1 MYKSK
6 ALAKDILSGNI
17 EKNPFRQG
25 NKVAC
30 EYCEFK
36 SVCRFDTKTGGN
48 SYRYPKFK
56 DKERDMIYD
65 QIKNKLGG
73 ESHGMD

>member
-1 MYKSK
+1 MLC
-6 ALAKDILSGNI
+6 LAKEILSGNI
-17 EKNPFRQG
+17 TKKPFRQG

-48 SYRYPKFK
+48 SYRYPRFK
-56 DKERDMIYD
+56 DKEKELILNEIRGI
-65 QIKNKLGG
+65 LGG
-73 ESHGMD
+73 EKNVMD